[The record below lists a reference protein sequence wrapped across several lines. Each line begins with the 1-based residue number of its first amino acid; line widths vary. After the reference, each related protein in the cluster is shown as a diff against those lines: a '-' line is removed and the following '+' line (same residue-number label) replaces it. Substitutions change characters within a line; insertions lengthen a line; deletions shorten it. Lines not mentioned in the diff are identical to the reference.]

1 MKNLNDI
8 QKIITEIGEK
18 IDAPKSLLTVFS
30 SPQPDAAPYIKTDDN
45 QYLYIIEE
53 RGKKIKIQSTES
65 FDLLIYWL
73 VKDIVFYLSTE
84 YELNNRQENKDSRR
98 IIFEHELQLFRKINT
113 KWSKR
118 REEEIES
125 TLSKA
130 PYEDM

>member
-53 RGKKIKIQSTES
+53 RGKTIKIQSTES

-113 KWSKR
+113 EWSKR
-118 REEEIES
+118 REEEIKS